1 MTSWRSW
8 LPLLRKN
15 NSVNVNKLRNIFTT
29 CLLAVLLLAFITPAT
44 ALPLLSHPKTHKTRS
59 DTLRHPPRDPKKAM
73 LMAIVPGLGQ
83 IYNRKYWKLPI
94 VYTGFAVI
102 GYFAITN
109 QNYYKTFKEAYEY
122 KVNHPDCGPASTDCD
137 NEWAKKY
144 DKATL
149 KTIRDYYRRNMQLSY
164 IVGGAWYL
172 LQMIDANVDA
182 HLSHWNISDNL
193 SMEVAPVIQPYDL
206 PHAPAYKGIS
216 LHFKF

>member
-1 MTSWRSW
+1 MWF
-8 LPLLRKN
+8 LFLRKS
-15 NSVNVNKLRNIFTT
+15 NSVDVNKLRNILFF
-29 CLLAVLLLAFITPAT
+29 CLLAVLLLATTTPVRAFSFSDKNKKSK
-44 ALPLLSHPKTHKTRS
+44 AKS

-73 LMAIVPGLGQ
+73 LLALVPGLGQ

-102 GYFAITN
+102 GYFAVTN
-109 QNYYKTFKEAYEY
+109 RNYYQTFRKAYDYKTS
-122 KVNHPDCGPASTDCD
+122 HPDCSRTSTDCD

-149 KTIRDYYRRNMQLSY
+149 KIIRDYYRRNMQLSF

-182 HLSHWNISDNL
+182 NLSHWNISNDL
-193 SMEVAPVIQPYDL
+193 SVNVTPVYQPVSL

-216 LHFKF
+216 LRFNF